1 MPEDD
6 PRARLKRLQE
16 LGDQLAHAKKAATEA
31 TASIEKSQRTT
42 ERLAHDVGRL
52 KKDIKGRKPGK
63 KR

>member
-1 MPEDD
+1 MN
-6 PRARLKRLQE
+6 RLQE
-16 LGDQLAHAKKAATEA
+16 LADQLAHVKKAATEA

-42 ERLAHDVGRL
+42 RLAHDVGMI